1 MVGILEFANYEM
13 AHIND
18 ISDYVLKL
26 LYQNGA
32 NRWNMVLN
40 WNIELEYHK
49 SHGTNQK
56 LFVAVSIWNVFDAG
70 LMLIYILDLLLS
82 YNKGK
87 YTHLNRI

>member
-1 MVGILEFANYEM
+1 MVGILEFANNEM

-40 WNIELEYHK
+40 WNIELEYNK

-82 YNKGK
+82 
-87 YTHLNRI
+87 

>member
-40 WNIELEYHK
+40 WNIELEYNK
-49 SHGTNQK
+49 SHVTNQK

-82 YNKGK
+82 
-87 YTHLNRI
+87 

>member
-40 WNIELEYHK
+40 WNIELEYNK
-49 SHGTNQK
+49 SRGTNQK

-82 YNKGK
+82 
-87 YTHLNRI
+87 

>member
-1 MVGILEFANYEM
+1 MVGILEFANNEM

-40 WNIELEYHK
+40 WNIELEYNK
-49 SHGTNQK
+49 SRGTNQK

-82 YNKGK
+82 
-87 YTHLNRI
+87 